1 MGRLLYA
8 HANTSST
15 HGAGCMKAAIQQSG
29 DITILAS
36 CAACLED
43 ASTDATQ
50 LPSPLA
56 DTSGA
61 WSGIVMGCLNY
72 HK

>member
-8 HANTSST
+8 HANPSST
-15 HGAGCMKAAIQQSG
+15 HVAGFMKAAIQQSG

-50 LPSPLA
+50 LLSYPALWRTLPVP
-56 DTSGA
+56 GQ
-61 WSGIVMGCLNY
+61 G
-72 HK
+72 